1 MLTPPPAGLIR
12 HKLWGTNNNLTN
24 FQKRA
29 RYAKFIVFDHSQ
41 ILMCYLL
48 NIKFN
53 KTKVLVW
60 WLRRV
65 AVILHGIII
74 VSLGQIGLMMGS
86 VAWSIKLF
94 FISSFFWPT
103 TAVLGPTVDPIKMPP
118 PPPDIT
124 CRRRSG
130 SVRLRSCCL
139 FICLV
144 QKIHLWPGPIIKNLL
159 RTWIPGGDSQLP
171 LFRYT
176 VRTTRATKERLGFL
190 FRNTLCAVPHLSKTS
205 RLIKNVNFSLKKVK
219 WILNGA
225 SSSLGTSYSST
236 SPVCNLAS
244 RKHG

>member
-1 MLTPPPAGLIR
+1 MLA
-12 HKLWGTNNNLTN
+12 
-24 FQKRA
+24 
-29 RYAKFIVFDHSQ
+29 
-41 ILMCYLL
+41 
-48 NIKFN
+48 
-53 KTKVLVW
+53 
-60 WLRRV
+60 
-65 AVILHGIII
+65 
-74 VSLGQIGLMMGS
+74 
-86 VAWSIKLF
+86 
-94 FISSFFWPT
+94 
-103 TAVLGPTVDPIKMPP
+103 PTVDPIKMPP

-176 VRTTRATKERLGFL
+176 VRTTRATKGALRVPLSEHS
-190 FRNTLCAVPHLSKTS
+190 LCCATSKTS